1 MMRRQRGMIS
11 VVRRNSIV
19 GGESDFTSAP
29 MTPREVRRR
38 YSNGLDFDV
47 VFKKGY
53 KNNGMCAKSQPNCP
67 PDETKFRWFRG
78 MCTFEKDVSCVG
90 MGGDAL
96 EEGEGIADSV

>member
-1 MMRRQRGMIS
+1 METFESSDPVSMMRRQRGMIS

-38 YSNGLDFDV
+38 YSNGLDLDV

-53 KNNGMCAKSQPNCP
+53 KNNGMCANGQSTVAKEHA
-67 PDETKFRWFRG
+67 ETRSK
-78 MCTFEKDVSCVG
+78 
-90 MGGDAL
+90 
-96 EEGEGIADSV
+96 